1 MSDDAAILGLIERF
15 ARDRWLAH
23 TVLFAGRHPEE
34 ASSAHRALVQAIY
47 SPYARELIEGF
58 RGLGKSTYL
67 EEAAVLR
74 ACHREF
80 HNMVIV
86 GESYSRGCDRL
97 GAVKREFE
105 INETVREVY
114 RIERGPIWQE
124 GKIVLSNGV
133 CIQALGRDQSMVGMK
148 YLDWRP
154 DAALI
159 DDVEDPKEV
168 RTDAERQATWDWFT
182 KTFLPSLD
190 HPMATWVRVLG
201 TRRGSGSL
209 PERLEKEGWRS
220 HKFPIEHVGP
230 AGERMA
236 TWPAKFP
243 LATVD
248 EIRHSYRGD
257 MHTFAEE
264 FMCQASSEGARIFG
278 RDMLRC
284 EPRPLPSWQAVY
296 AMYDPAR
303 TAHRGSATT
312 GKAVWSWFGPR
323 LVFWEAAAET
333 WLPDQIIADMFGTAR
348 KYPGLVWLGFEEDG
362 LNEWAKQ
369 PIRAEMVKRGRMLP
383 LLPVKAPRG
392 KTSFIAAL
400 QPYFRAGEV
409 TFAGVS
415 GEFADALDQF
425 LSFPRG
431 KIDAPNACA
440 YALSLRPGVPVFDNF
455 SDENIVEDLEPV
467 AGSPLYLAGNA
478 DGSVVAAALVQR
490 AEGGVRILADWV
502 REGRPDEVVQS
513 IHAEARLAAETGQ
526 FQERLI
532 YGEGGEEYKLPVR
545 ATEFVRTKL
554 RWIVPSW
561 HRDTYRNVGLVQAIR
576 GMPADASVGEA
587 GQPQGQA
594 AMAALLGQMHRGLP
608 RLMVGTAASWTLRAL
623 SGGYA
628 NPLSNRALAAAQP
641 DASLYRTL
649 MEGIETFVALGAAT
663 EMAEGEDQQPIAYD
677 RRGVAYRSA
686 MPAPRER
693 R

>member
-1 MSDDAAILGLIERF
+1 MSDATIGLIERF

-23 TVLFAGRHPEE
+23 TLLFANRHPIDS
-34 ASSAHRALVQAIY
+34 APAHRHLVEAIY
-47 SPYARELIEGF
+47 SPYARVLVEGF
-58 RGLGKSTYL
+58 RGLAKSTYL

-74 ACHREF
+74 ACYREF

-86 GESYSRGCDRL
+86 GSSYTRACDRL
-97 GAVKREFE
+97 AAVKREFE
-105 INETVREVY
+105 INGELREVY
-114 RIERGPIWQE
+114 RIERGSTWQE

-133 CIQALGRDQSMVGMK
+133 CIQALGRDQAMTGMK
-148 YLDWRP
+148 HLDWRP
-154 DAALI
+154 DSALI
-159 DDVEDPKEV
+159 DDVEDPEEV
-168 RTDAERQATWDWFT
+168 RTDTEREQTWNWFM

-190 HPMATWVRVLG
+190 HPLATWVRVLG

-209 PERLEKEGWRS
+209 PERLEKEKWRS
-220 HKFPIEHVGP
+220 IKLPIEHVGE
-230 AGERMA
+230 AGERVA

-243 LATVD
+243 LEAID
-248 EIRHSYRGD
+248 EIRHAYRGD
-257 MHTFAEE
+257 MHTYMQE
-264 FMCQASSEGARIFG
+264 FMCQASSEEERIFS

-284 EPRPLPSWQAVY
+284 EPRPLPSHQAVY

-303 TAHRGSATT
+303 TAHQGSATT

-323 LVFWEAAAET
+323 LVFWEIGAET
-333 WLPDQIIADMFGTAR
+333 WLPDQIIADMFKTQR
-348 KYPGLVWLGFEEDG
+348 RYPGLVWLGFEEDG

-392 KTSFIAAL
+392 KTSFIAAM

-409 TFAGVS
+409 TFAGNS
-415 GEFADALDQF
+415 GEFKDAIDQF

-440 YALSLRPGVPVFDNF
+440 YSLALRPGVPVFDNF
-455 SDENIVEDLEPV
+455 NDENVVDDLEPSP
-467 AGSPLYLAGNA
+467 GSPLYLAGNA

-502 REGRPDEVVQS
+502 REGRPDEVVSS

-526 FQERLI
+526 FQDRLI
-532 YGEGGEEYKLPVR
+532 YGEGEDELKLPVR
-545 ATEFVRTKL
+545 RSEYVRTKL
-554 RWIVPSW
+554 RWIVPAW

-576 GMPADASVGEA
+576 AMPADVSVGEA
-587 GQPQGQA
+587 GAPMGQA
-594 AMAALLGQMHRGLP
+594 ALAELMGQMHRGQP
-608 RLMVGTAASWTLRAL
+608 RLQVGTAASWTLRAL

-628 NPLSNRALAAAQP
+628 KPLSNRALAAAQP
-641 DASLYRTL
+641 DTGLYRLL
-649 MEGIETFVALGAAT
+649 MEGIETFAALGAKT
-663 EMAEGEDQQPIAYD
+663 EGREDEDQQPIAYD